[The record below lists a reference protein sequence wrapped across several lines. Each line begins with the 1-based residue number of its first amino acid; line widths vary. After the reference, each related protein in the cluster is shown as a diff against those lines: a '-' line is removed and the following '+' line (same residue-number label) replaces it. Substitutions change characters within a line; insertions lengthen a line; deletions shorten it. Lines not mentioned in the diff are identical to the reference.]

1 MNRPFSTLP
10 GLVQHVNRTFR
21 NPTAMAYKQDRTW
34 ISISTQEMADTI
46 QKIGLGL
53 LEIGLKPGDCVGIV
67 ADPSPFW
74 MMFDFAVLGVGG
86 VTVPL
91 FSNVS
96 PENLKYEI
104 QDSAMR
110 FLLVGTKA
118 QYQALH
124 SFCDGM
130 ERIIVHD
137 KNLESERC
145 ISWDS
150 LLAAGEHRMAA
161 KPEEWEQLNHAVG
174 EDALATLIYTS
185 GSTGI
190 PKGVELTHKN
200 LITQVYA
207 TGIRFPIDF
216 EKDKVLSCLP
226 LAHVFERMAAFYYF
240 STGASLYFCGDVK
253 KVAFDLREVHPTVI
267 TLVPRLFEKVFAK
280 MQSNVEAATGFKK
293 MLGRAAF
300 ERAQTKPYN
309 TPKSLKDKLF
319 DALVYGKMREALG
332 GNLRLTISGGAPLDP
347 ALYQF
352 FLNIGI
358 PVYEGYGLT
367 ETSPVIAANFPGHSK
382 VGTVGLPFPDME
394 VRIADDGEIL
404 ARGSGVM
411 KGYHNKPKETAE
423 VIDVEGWLHT
433 GDLGNID
440 IEGYLKITGR
450 KKELFK
456 TANGKYVAPVPIE
469 QALTANHLADMAMVI
484 AEKRPFTTALLFPD
498 VENLK
503 MVKTELGCEAM
514 DNATFLHS
522 EQAVAYLQKSVDQV
536 NEKLN
541 HWEKVQKFY
550 LADHALTIDAGEI
563 TPTLKIRRHIVEEKF
578 RGEIDA
584 MYAGASTGSGTA

>member
-1 MNRPFSTLP
+1 
-10 GLVQHVNRTFR
+10 
-21 NPTAMAYKQDRTW
+21 MAYKKDRDW
-34 ISISTQEMADTI
+34 VSISTQEVADTV

-53 LEIGLKPGDCVGIV
+53 LEIGLKPGDSVGIV

-74 MMFDFAVLGVGG
+74 MIFDFAVLGVGG
-86 VTVPL
+86 ITVPL

-110 FLLVGTKA
+110 FLLVGTKG
-118 QYQALH
+118 QYDALH
-124 SFCDGM
+124 SFCGDM
-130 ERIIVHD
+130 ERVIVHD
-137 KNLESERC
+137 KNLEIGSC
-145 ISWDS
+145 VSWDS
-150 LLAAGEHRMAA
+150 LLAAGERRMAA
-161 KPEEWEQLNHAVG
+161 NPNEWEQLNNAVN
-174 EDALATLIYTS
+174 ENNTATLIYTS

-200 LITQVYA
+200 LITQVYD
-207 TGIRFPIDF
+207 TGVRFPIDT

-226 LAHVFERMAAFYYF
+226 LAHVFERMASYYYF

-253 KVAFDLREVHPTVI
+253 KVGFDLREVRPTVI

-280 MQSNVEAATGFKK
+280 MQSNVETATGFKK
-293 MLGRAAF
+293 MLGKAAF
-300 ERAQTKPYN
+300 DRAREKPYN
-309 TPKSLKDKLF
+309 APKSLKDKLF

-332 GNLRLTISGGAPLDP
+332 GNLRLAISGGAPLDP

-352 FLNIGI
+352 FLNVGI

-367 ETSPVIAANFPGHSK
+367 ETSPVIAANYPGHSK
-382 VGTVGLPFPDME
+382 VGTVGIPFPQME
-394 VRIADDGEIL
+394 VRIGDDGEIL
-404 ARGSGVM
+404 ARGPGVM

-423 VIDVEGWLHT
+423 TIDAEGWLHT

-469 QALTANHLADMAMVI
+469 QALTANKIADMAMVI

-498 VENLK
+498 LENLK
-503 MVKTELGCEAM
+503 AVRIELGCEAM
-514 DNATFLHS
+514 DNASFLRS
-522 EQAVAYLQKSVDQV
+522 EQAAAYIQQALDQV

-541 HWEKVQKFY
+541 HWERVQKFY

-563 TPTLKIRRHIVEEKF
+563 TPTLKIRRHVVEEKF
-578 RGEIDA
+578 RREIDA
-584 MYAGASTGSGTA
+584 MYAA